1 MKYRWKLEQHLTLF
15 EKYFRLDEY
24 SITHELFGGGSS
36 PVFTRE
42 IFERGVVVAVLPFD
56 PQRGKVVLI
65 EQFRAGAIDDADGP
79 WLIECVAGVID
90 AGESEEQV
98 ALRESHEEAGCTISK
113 LETIS
118 RYYVS
123 PGGTTEHCSL
133 FCGIVDSEGV
143 GGIHGLPHEHE
154 DIRVMVIDAVQA
166 YAWVREG
173 RIRSSASIIALQW
186 LELNEARLRK
196 QAQTCPGIPQFK
208 K

>member
-1 MKYRWKLEQHLTLF
+1 MKYQWKLEQHLTLF

-24 SITHELFGGGSS
+24 SITHKLFGGGSS

-65 EQFRAGAIDDADGP
+65 EQFRAGALDDADGP

-123 PGGTTEHCSL
+123 PGGTSEHCSL

-154 DIRVMVIDAVQA
+154 DIRVMVVDAAQA
-166 YAWVREG
+166 YAWVHEG
-173 RIRSSASIIALQW
+173 KIRSSATIIALQW
-186 LELNEARLRK
+186 LQLNQARLTNHASK
-196 QAQTCPGIPQFK
+196 
-208 K
+208 